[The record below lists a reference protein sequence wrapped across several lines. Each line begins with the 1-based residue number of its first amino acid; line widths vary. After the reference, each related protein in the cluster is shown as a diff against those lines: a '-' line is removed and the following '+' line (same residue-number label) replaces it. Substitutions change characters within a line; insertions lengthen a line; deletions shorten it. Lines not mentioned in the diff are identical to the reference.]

1 MSLWKGFNTS
11 SKTHAVICEKVIF
24 DVAMVGLIIIL
35 GSSSS
40 WNHEAHCLSLL
51 FFNFLKIFLFLIFK
65 SFHCP
70 DPNFTV
76 FHLNS
81 GHNC

>member
-1 MSLWKGFNTS
+1 MSLWKGCNTS

-35 GSSSS
+35 GSSSG
-40 WNHEAHCLSLL
+40 WNHEALEFVVFY
-51 FFNFLKIFLFLIFK
+51 FFLIFLFLIFK

-76 FHLNS
+76 FHLSS